1 MSDLRLTAAERPT
14 SGPTGHAET
23 RTRWTIVALAVGA
36 GVIAGLQVGKVP
48 PAIPEMRTELGL
60 SLVTAGW
67 MASLFNAVG
76 AALGIA
82 AGLFADR
89 IGARRSI
96 GLGVL
101 LLALGSAG
109 GSLSTDAW
117 HILLART
124 VEGIGFVA
132 VVVAGPR
139 IIVAA
144 ARPQDHGLTLG
155 IWGTYMP
162 AGMAVAM
169 LAAPLILP
177 AFGWRGLWLVNV
189 GVMLAFA
196 LIFVLAT
203 APRRWPAAPT
213 AGGRL
218 GAADL
223 RATVLRPGPWLLG
236 GCFACYSIQFFAVM
250 SWLPTF
256 LIETQGRSLA
266 AASLFGAIT
275 VAANVIGNVASAW
288 AMHAGVGRR
297 HLMATA
303 YLVMA
308 GCAVGIFAD
317 VVDPVWKLP
326 LALAFSAFGGLL
338 PAATLAGAA
347 AHAPTAAQVST
358 TNGFVVQGANTGS
371 LLGPP
376 VMALLVAVGGG
387 WQQTWGLMVAC
398 GALGLIL
405 LAGLARVERQLR

>member
-1 MSDLRLTAAERPT
+1 MPDLRLTAAARPG
-14 SGPTGHAET
+14 SAPTADAET

-48 PAIPEMRTELGL
+48 PAIPEMRAELGL
-60 SLVTAGW
+60 GLVTAGW

-101 LLALGSAG
+101 LLALGCAG
-109 GSLSTDAW
+109 GSLAADAW
-117 HILLART
+117 QILLARA

-132 VVVAGPR
+132 LVVAGPR

-169 LAAPLILP
+169 LAAPPVLA
-177 AFGWRGLWLVNV
+177 AFGWRGLWLANV
-189 GVMLAFA
+189 AVMLAFA
-196 LIFVLAT
+196 LVFMGAT
-203 APRRWPAAPT
+203 APRHWPGAPAA
-213 AGGRL
+213 AGRL

-266 AASLFGAIT
+266 AASLFGAVA

-297 HLMATA
+297 HLMAAA
-303 YLVMA
+303 YMVMA

-317 VVDPVWKLP
+317 IVDPAWKLP
-326 LALAFSAFGGLL
+326 LAFAFSAVGGLL

-347 AHAPTAAQVST
+347 AHAPTPAQVST

-398 GALGLIL
+398 GALGLVL
-405 LAGLARVERQLR
+405 LAGLARVERNAR

>member
-1 MSDLRLTAAERPT
+1 MSDLRLTAAEPRT
-14 SGPTGHAET
+14 SGPTADAET
-23 RTRWTIVALAVGA
+23 PTRWTIVALAIGA

-48 PAIPEMRTELGL
+48 PAIPEMRAELGL

-82 AGLFADR
+82 AGLLADR
-89 IGARRSI
+89 IGPRRSI

-109 GSLSTDAW
+109 GSLAADAW

-144 ARPQDHGLTLG
+144 ARPRDHGLALG
-155 IWGTYMP
+155 IWSTYMP

-169 LAAPLILP
+169 LAAPLILS
-177 AFGWRGLWLVNV
+177 AYGWRGLWLANV

-196 LIFVLAT
+196 LVFVLVT
-203 APRRWPAAPT
+203 APRRWPGVPA

-218 GAADL
+218 DAVGL

-288 AMHAGVGRR
+288 AMHAGIGRR

-317 VVDPVWKLP
+317 IVGPAWKLP

-338 PAATLAGAA
+338 PAATLAGTAV
-347 AHAPTAAQVST
+347 HAPTAAQVST
-358 TNGFVVQGANTGS
+358 TNGFVVQGSNTGS

-387 WQQTWGLMVAC
+387 WQHTWGLMVAC

-405 LAGLARVERQLR
+405 LAGLTRVERKLR